1 MRGKPWTPDELRQL
15 QQLVEEGA
23 SLDVICKKM
32 VKTKDSIQQK
42 CYDLKLTLKEE
53 EEEEVVKKKLT
64 AFSSSSR
71 GLKIP
76 KELQSIEE
84 NLKDL
89 LAAKEALK
97 AGGLSKVEIM
107 RLSKIMMGCRYYH
120 KDFAEYF
127 GYRELEMR
135 LDEVDI
141 KLAEMAKKQ
150 RT

>member
-15 QQLVEEGA
+15 QQLIEEGA

-32 VKTKDSIQQK
+32 IKTKDSIQQK

-53 EEEEVVKKKLT
+53 EEVVKKKLT
-64 AFSSSSR
+64 AFSSSSS
-71 GLKIP
+71 GLVIP

-97 AGGLSKVEIM
+97 KGGLTKVEIL
-107 RLSKIMMGCRYYH
+107 RLTKIMAGCRFYH
-120 KDFAEYF
+120 HDFADYF

>member
-1 MRGKPWTPDELRQL
+1 MRGRPWTPDELRQL
-15 QQLVEEGA
+15 QQLIEEGA

-32 VKTKDSIQQK
+32 IKTKDSIQQK

-53 EEEEVVKKKLT
+53 EVVKKKLT
-64 AFSSSSR
+64 AFSSSSC
-71 GLKIP
+71 GLTIP

-97 AGGLSKVEIM
+97 KGGLTKVEIM
-107 RLSKIMMGCRYYH
+107 RLSKIMAGCRFYH
-120 KDFAEYF
+120 RDFADYF

-141 KLAEMAKKQ
+141 KLAQMAKKQ
-150 RT
+150 TT